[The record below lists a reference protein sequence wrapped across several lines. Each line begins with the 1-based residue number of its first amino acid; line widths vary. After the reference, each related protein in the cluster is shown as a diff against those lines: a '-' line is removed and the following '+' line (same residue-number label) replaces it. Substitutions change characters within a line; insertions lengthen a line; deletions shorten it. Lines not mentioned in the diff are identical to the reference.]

1 MAGMSDGV
9 ISIVNSD
16 EAALRII
23 VRQQRKEIDE
33 LKAAKGLVVAMIQ
46 TDANGKVDGIRHQ
59 EEDTFPPDS
68 LIPLYLAPQSALRIA
83 ERKALEYVCSTVMP
97 DGSREGDD
105 ALYALQ
111 GLLKRLG

>member
-1 MAGMSDGV
+1 MSDGV
-9 ISIVNSD
+9 IAIVNSD

-46 TDANGKVDGIRHQ
+46 TDANGKVEGIRHQ
-59 EEDTFPPDS
+59 EDDNFPPDS
-68 LIPLYLAPQSALRIA
+68 LIPLYAAPQSSLRA
-83 ERKALEYVCSTVMP
+83 DERKALEYVCSSVLP

-105 ALYALQ
+105 AVYALRM
-111 GLLKRLG
+111 LLRRMA

>member
-1 MAGMSDGV
+1 MSDGV
-9 ISIVNSD
+9 INIANSD

-46 TDANGKVDGIRHQ
+46 TDANGKVKGIRHQ
-59 EEDTFPPDS
+59 EEDDFPPDS

-83 ERKALEYVCSTVMP
+83 ERKALEYICSAVMP

-105 ALYALQ
+105 ALYALR
-111 GLLKRLG
+111 GLLRRLA

>member
-1 MAGMSDGV
+1 MSDGV
-9 ISIVNSD
+9 IGIVNSN

-46 TDANGKVDGIRHQ
+46 TDANGKVEGIRHQ
-59 EEDTFPPDS
+59 EDDNFPPDS
-68 LIPLYLAPQSALRIA
+68 LIPLYAVPQSSLRID
-83 ERKALEYVCSTVMP
+83 ERKALEYVCSNVLP

-105 ALYALQ
+105 AVYALRM
-111 GLLKRLG
+111 LLKRLG